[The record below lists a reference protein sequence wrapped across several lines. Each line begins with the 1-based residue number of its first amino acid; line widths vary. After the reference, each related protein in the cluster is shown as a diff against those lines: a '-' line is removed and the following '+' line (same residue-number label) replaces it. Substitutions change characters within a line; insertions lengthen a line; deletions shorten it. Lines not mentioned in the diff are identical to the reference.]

1 MDYCGETA
9 AVLINRRT
17 EVLLM
22 PKRLAI
28 ADLLSPTA

>member
-9 AVLINRRT
+9 DAPINRRT

-22 PKRLAI
+22 PNRPAI
-28 ADLLSPTA
+28 ADLLSPVA